1 MLRPPFSQEAIPINN
16 WDVIVI
22 GAGAAGLMT
31 CLELPSNLKVLLLN
45 RNTSKVSSS
54 RWAQGGIA
62 SVVRQDDSFD
72 LHAEDTLKAG
82 DGLCDFQAVEM
93 LVKEAPGCV
102 DRLQNLGMIF
112 DQSSD
117 QLATT
122 LEAAHSRRRVLHVK
136 DRTGRALV
144 EVLEDHVEN
153 KKNILHCRGVRVTEL
168 LIENEECK
176 GVQVLDGANLYWI
189 QSRAVVLATGGGGHL
204 FTNTTNPAQSSGE
217 GIALA
222 WKAGAAIEDL
232 EFVQFHPTA
241 LKFYGA
247 PCFLISEALRGEGAI
262 LVDKNGESPVKN
274 LENRDLATRDQVS
287 RAIMKNMHDNNVDH
301 VGLDL
306 RYIDPEK
313 IVERFPTILSRCQ
326 DYGVNPLNELIP
338 VAPAAL
344 YWMGGV
350 KTDLNAC
357 STRKGLYAVGEV
369 ASTGV
374 HGANRLASNSLM
386 ECLVFARK
394 MSSIVLND
402 LSKVEKFDR
411 SFQEFDIEDPKED
424 QISIIS
430 QWKLTIID
438 KPLIEGKIEHLG
450 PIMNAFYIYS
460 NLLIKNEIPLF
471 ESKLIDIKADNLHI
485 HNIVLKSSKPNVKPL
500 ILQIGNSLLSDTINC
515 FDQLNESP
523 KVKIKKTDITTNI
536 PKKLSFGFN
545 KKVKF
550 FNFFIPP
557 FIAIFSLILF
567 SSSFIY
573 FYSPFENIERKELT
587 NPE

>member
-31 CLELPSNLKVLLLN
+31 CLELPPNLKVLLLN

-102 DRLQNLGMIF
+102 ERLQNLGMIF

-144 EVLEDHVEN
+144 EVLEDHIEN
-153 KKNILHCRGVRVTEL
+153 QNNILHCRGVRVTEL

-189 QSRAVVLATGGGGHL
+189 KSRAVVLATGGGGHL

-274 LENRDLATRDQVS
+274 LKNRDLATRDQVS

-326 DYGVNPLNELIP
+326 DYGVNPLNEVIP
-338 VAPAAL
+338 VAPAAH

-350 KTDLNAC
+350 KTDLNAS

-402 LSKVEKFDR
+402 LSKFEKFDR

-424 QISIIS
+424 QISIIAEKIDELR
-430 QWKLTIID
+430 KLCWLNLGVSRNKVNMGKFLNYIQNDID
-438 KPLIEGKIEHLG
+438 KLNKNDLLNSLEKIKFDQKIKLSERNRRAL
-450 PIMNAFYIYS
+450 
-460 NLLIKNEIPLF
+460 NLLLDLKNRQITTISLLKACLFREESRGGHYRDDFSDKDKNWECHTRQQLDQKIQKRFIKN
-471 ESKLIDIKADNLHI
+471 
-485 HNIVLKSSKPNVKPL
+485 
-500 ILQIGNSLLSDTINC
+500 
-515 FDQLNESP
+515 
-523 KVKIKKTDITTNI
+523 
-536 PKKLSFGFN
+536 
-545 KKVKF
+545 
-550 FNFFIPP
+550 
-557 FIAIFSLILF
+557 
-567 SSSFIY
+567 
-573 FYSPFENIERKELT
+573 
-587 NPE
+587 

>member
-1 MLRPPFSQEAIPINN
+1 MLRPPFSQEPIPINN

-102 DRLQNLGMIF
+102 ERLQNLGMIF

-144 EVLEDHVEN
+144 EVLEDHIEN
-153 KKNILHCRGVRVTEL
+153 QKNILHCRGVRVTEL
-168 LIENEECK
+168 LIENKECR

-189 QSRAVVLATGGGGHL
+189 KSRAVVLATGGGGHL

-287 RAIMKNMHDNNVDH
+287 RAIMKNMYDNNVDH

-326 DYGVNPLNELIP
+326 DYGVNPLNEVIP
-338 VAPAAL
+338 VAPAAH

-350 KTDLNAC
+350 KTDLNAS

-402 LSKVEKFDR
+402 LSKFEQFDR

-424 QISIIS
+424 QISIIAEKIDELR
-430 QWKLTIID
+430 KLCWLNLGVSRNKVNMSKFLNCIQNDID
-438 KPLIEGKIEHLG
+438 KLNTNDLLNCLEKIKFDQKVKLSERNRRAL
-450 PIMNAFYIYS
+450 
-460 NLLIKNEIPLF
+460 NLLLDLKNRQITTITLLKACLFREESRGGHYRDDFPHKDKNWECHTRQQLDQKIQKRFIKN
-471 ESKLIDIKADNLHI
+471 
-485 HNIVLKSSKPNVKPL
+485 
-500 ILQIGNSLLSDTINC
+500 
-515 FDQLNESP
+515 
-523 KVKIKKTDITTNI
+523 
-536 PKKLSFGFN
+536 
-545 KKVKF
+545 
-550 FNFFIPP
+550 
-557 FIAIFSLILF
+557 
-567 SSSFIY
+567 
-573 FYSPFENIERKELT
+573 
-587 NPE
+587 

>member
-1 MLRPPFSQEAIPINN
+1 MLRPPFSQEPIPINN
-16 WDVIVI
+16 WDVIVV

-31 CLELPSNLKVLLLN
+31 CLELPANLKVLLLN

-72 LHAEDTLKAG
+72 LHADDTLKAG
-82 DGLCDFQAVEM
+82 DGLCDLQAVEM
-93 LVKEAPGCV
+93 LVKEAPSCV

-144 EVLEDHVEN
+144 EVLEDHIEN

-168 LIENEECK
+168 LIENQECR

-262 LVDKNGESPVKN
+262 LIDKNGESPVKN
-274 LENRDLATRDQVS
+274 LKNRDLATRDQVS
-287 RAIMKNMHDNNVDH
+287 RAIMKNMYENNVDH

-326 DYGVNPLNELIP
+326 DYGVNPLNEVIP
-338 VAPAAL
+338 VAPAAH

-350 KTDLNAC
+350 QTDLNAS

-394 MSSIVLND
+394 MSSIILND
-402 LSKVEKFDR
+402 LPKFAKFDR
-411 SFQEFDIEDPKED
+411 SLQEFDIEDPKED
-424 QISIIS
+424 QVSKIVEKIDELRKLCWSNLGVSRNKVNMSKFLHYIQDDISQLQKNALLISIEKIKFD
-430 QWKLTIID
+430 QKIKLSERNRRV
-438 KPLIEGKIEHLG
+438 L
-450 PIMNAFYIYS
+450 
-460 NLLIKNEIPLF
+460 NLLLDLKNRQITTITLLKACLFREESRGGHFRDDFPDKHKNWECHTRQQLDQKIHKRFIKN
-471 ESKLIDIKADNLHI
+471 
-485 HNIVLKSSKPNVKPL
+485 
-500 ILQIGNSLLSDTINC
+500 
-515 FDQLNESP
+515 
-523 KVKIKKTDITTNI
+523 
-536 PKKLSFGFN
+536 
-545 KKVKF
+545 
-550 FNFFIPP
+550 
-557 FIAIFSLILF
+557 
-567 SSSFIY
+567 
-573 FYSPFENIERKELT
+573 
-587 NPE
+587 

>member
-1 MLRPPFSQEAIPINN
+1 MLRPPFSQEPIPINN

-31 CLELPSNLKVLLLN
+31 CLELPANLKVLLLN

-62 SVVRQDDSFD
+62 SVIREDDSFD
-72 LHAEDTLKAG
+72 LHADDTLKAG

-222 WKAGAAIEDL
+222 WEAGAAIEDL
-232 EFVQFHPTA
+232 EFIQFHPTA

-247 PCFLISEALRGEGAI
+247 PCFLISEALRGEGAV
-262 LVDKNGESPVKN
+262 LVDKNGESPVKY
-274 LENRDLATRDQVS
+274 LQNRDLATRDQVS

-326 DYGVNPLNELIP
+326 DYGVNPLNEVIP
-338 VAPAAL
+338 VAPAAH

-350 KTDLNAC
+350 RTDLNA
-357 STRKGLYAVGEV
+357 SSNRKGLYAVGEV

-394 MSSIVLND
+394 MSSIVLNNP
-402 LSKVEKFDR
+402 LNLRKLERLNK
-411 SFQEFDIEDPKED
+411 EFDFKVPPEDHIP
-424 QISIIS
+424 IIA
-430 QWKLTIID
+430 
-438 KPLIEGKIEHLG
+438 GKIDELRKACWINLG
-450 PIMNAFYIYS
+450 VSRNRSNMIEFLNHIQADMDQLHKNPLLNSLHQIEYDQKIKLNEPNRRGL
-460 NLLIKNEIPLF
+460 NLLLDLQNRQITTLTLLKACLFRKESRGGHYRDDFPDKDKHWECHTRQQLGQTIHKRFIKN
-471 ESKLIDIKADNLHI
+471 
-485 HNIVLKSSKPNVKPL
+485 
-500 ILQIGNSLLSDTINC
+500 
-515 FDQLNESP
+515 
-523 KVKIKKTDITTNI
+523 
-536 PKKLSFGFN
+536 
-545 KKVKF
+545 
-550 FNFFIPP
+550 
-557 FIAIFSLILF
+557 
-567 SSSFIY
+567 
-573 FYSPFENIERKELT
+573 
-587 NPE
+587 

>member
-1 MLRPPFSQEAIPINN
+1 MLRPPFSQEPIPINN

-93 LVKEAPGCV
+93 LVKEAPSCV

-144 EVLEDHVEN
+144 EVLEDHIEN
-153 KKNILHCRGVRVTEL
+153 QKNILHCRGVRVTEL
-168 LIENEECK
+168 FIDNEECK
-176 GVQVLDGANLYWI
+176 GVQVLDGAKLYWI

-274 LENRDLATRDQVS
+274 LKNRDLATRDQVS
-287 RAIMKNMHDNNVDH
+287 RAIMKNMDDNDVDH

-313 IVERFPTILSRCQ
+313 IVERFPTIISRCQ
-326 DYGVNPLNELIP
+326 DYGVNPLNEVIP
-338 VAPAAL
+338 VAPAAH

-350 KTDLNAC
+350 KTDLNAS

-394 MSSIVLND
+394 MSSIVLNEP
-402 LSKVEKFDR
+402 SKFKKFDR
-411 SFQEFDIEDPKED
+411 SFREFDFQDPKED
-424 QISIIS
+424 QISQIS
-430 QWKLTIID
+430 EKIDDLRKLCWSNLGVSRNKVNMSKFLNYIQNDID
-438 KPLIEGKIEHLG
+438 KLNKNDLLNSLEKIKFDQKIKLSERNRRAL
-450 PIMNAFYIYS
+450 
-460 NLLIKNEIPLF
+460 NLLLDLKNRQITTITLLKACLFREESRGGHYRDDFPDKDKNWECHTRQQLDQKIQKRFIKN
-471 ESKLIDIKADNLHI
+471 
-485 HNIVLKSSKPNVKPL
+485 
-500 ILQIGNSLLSDTINC
+500 
-515 FDQLNESP
+515 
-523 KVKIKKTDITTNI
+523 
-536 PKKLSFGFN
+536 
-545 KKVKF
+545 
-550 FNFFIPP
+550 
-557 FIAIFSLILF
+557 
-567 SSSFIY
+567 
-573 FYSPFENIERKELT
+573 
-587 NPE
+587 

>member
-1 MLRPPFSQEAIPINN
+1 MLRPPFSQEPIPINN
-16 WDVIVI
+16 WDVIVV

-31 CLELPSNLKVLLLN
+31 CLELPANLKVLLLN

-82 DGLCDFQAVEM
+82 DGLCDFKAVEM

-117 QLATT
+117 QLSTT

-144 EVLEDHVEN
+144 EVLEDHIEN

-301 VGLDL
+301 VGLDF

-326 DYGVNPLNELIP
+326 DYGVNPLNEVIP
-338 VAPAAL
+338 VAPAAH

-350 KTDLNAC
+350 KTDLNAS

-402 LSKVEKFDR
+402 LPKFAKFDR
-411 SFQEFDIEDPKED
+411 SLQEFDIEDPKED
-424 QISIIS
+424 NISKIAEKIDELR
-430 QWKLTIID
+430 KLCWLNLGVSRNKVNMSKFLNFLQDDID
-438 KPLIEGKIEHLG
+438 KLHKNALLNSLEKITFDQKIKLSERNRRAL
-450 PIMNAFYIYS
+450 
-460 NLLIKNEIPLF
+460 NLLLDLKNRQITTITLLKACLFREESRGGHYRDDFPDKDKNWECHTRQQLDQKIHKRFIKN
-471 ESKLIDIKADNLHI
+471 
-485 HNIVLKSSKPNVKPL
+485 
-500 ILQIGNSLLSDTINC
+500 
-515 FDQLNESP
+515 
-523 KVKIKKTDITTNI
+523 
-536 PKKLSFGFN
+536 
-545 KKVKF
+545 
-550 FNFFIPP
+550 
-557 FIAIFSLILF
+557 
-567 SSSFIY
+567 
-573 FYSPFENIERKELT
+573 
-587 NPE
+587 

>member
-1 MLRPPFSQEAIPINN
+1 MLRPPFSQEPISINT

-45 RNTSKVSSS
+45 RNTSKASSS

-62 SVVRQDDSFD
+62 SVVRPDDSFD

-82 DGLCDFQAVEM
+82 DGLCDFKAVEM
-93 LVKEAPGCV
+93 LVREAPGCV

-112 DQSSD
+112 DQNCD

-153 KKNILHCRGVRVTEL
+153 KENILHCRGVRVTDL
-168 LIENEECK
+168 LIENDECK
-176 GVQVLDGANLYWI
+176 GVQVLDGSNLYWI
-189 QSRAVVLATGGGGHL
+189 TSRAVVLATGGGGHL

-232 EFVQFHPTA
+232 EFIQFHPTA

-247 PCFLISEALRGEGAI
+247 PCFLISEALRGEGAV
-262 LVDKNGESPVKN
+262 LVDKNGKSPVKY
-274 LENRDLATRDQVS
+274 LQNRDLATRDQVS
-287 RAIMKNMHDNNVDH
+287 RAIMKNMHENNVDH

-326 DYGVNPLNELIP
+326 DYGVNPLNEVIP
-338 VAPAAL
+338 VAPAAH

-350 KTDLNAC
+350 RTDLNA
-357 STRKGLYAVGEV
+357 SSNRKGLYAVGEV

-394 MSSIVLND
+394 MSSIVLNNPLNLIKLERRKEEFYIPD
-402 LSKVEKFDR
+402 P
-411 SFQEFDIEDPKED
+411 QEDN
-424 QISIIS
+424 ISIIA
-430 QWKLTIID
+430 
-438 KPLIEGKIEHLG
+438 GKIDELRKSCWINLG
-450 PIMNAFYIYS
+450 VSRNKINMIKFLNHIQNDMDQLQKNPLLNSLDQIEFDQKVKLNEPKRREI
-460 NLLIKNEIPLF
+460 NLLLDLQNRQITTLTLLKACLFRKESRGGHYRDDFPIKDKKWECHTRQQLNKEIKKRFIKN
-471 ESKLIDIKADNLHI
+471 
-485 HNIVLKSSKPNVKPL
+485 
-500 ILQIGNSLLSDTINC
+500 
-515 FDQLNESP
+515 
-523 KVKIKKTDITTNI
+523 
-536 PKKLSFGFN
+536 
-545 KKVKF
+545 
-550 FNFFIPP
+550 
-557 FIAIFSLILF
+557 
-567 SSSFIY
+567 
-573 FYSPFENIERKELT
+573 
-587 NPE
+587 

>member
-1 MLRPPFSQEAIPINN
+1 MLRPPFSHEPIPINN

-102 DRLQNLGMIF
+102 ERLQNLGMIF

-144 EVLEDHVEN
+144 EVLEDHIEN
-153 KKNILHCRGVRVTEL
+153 QKNILHCRGVRVIEL
-168 LIENEECK
+168 LIENKECR

-189 QSRAVVLATGGGGHL
+189 KSRAVVLATGGGGHL

-287 RAIMKNMHDNNVDH
+287 RAIMKNMHDNNADH

-326 DYGVNPLNELIP
+326 EYGVNPLNEVIP
-338 VAPAAL
+338 VAPAAH

-350 KTDLNAC
+350 KTDLNAS

-394 MSSIVLND
+394 MSSIVLNEI
-402 LSKVEKFDR
+402 SKFEKFDR
-411 SFQEFDIEDPKED
+411 SFQEFDLEDPKED
-424 QISIIS
+424 QISIIAEKIDELR
-430 QWKLTIID
+430 KLCWLNLGVSRNKINMSKFLNYIQNDID
-438 KPLIEGKIEHLG
+438 KLNKNDLLNSLEKIKFDQKIKLSERNRRAL
-450 PIMNAFYIYS
+450 
-460 NLLIKNEIPLF
+460 NLLLDLKNR
-471 ESKLIDIKADNLHI
+471 
-485 HNIVLKSSKPNVKPL
+485 
-500 ILQIGNSLLSDTINC
+500 Q
-515 FDQLNESP
+515 
-523 KVKIKKTDITTNI
+523 ITTITLLKACLFREESRGGHYRDDFPDKDKNWECHTRQQLDQKI
-536 PKKLSFGFN
+536 QKRF
-545 KKVKF
+545 VK
-550 FNFFIPP
+550 N
-557 FIAIFSLILF
+557 
-567 SSSFIY
+567 
-573 FYSPFENIERKELT
+573 
-587 NPE
+587 

>member
-1 MLRPPFSQEAIPINN
+1 MLRPPFSQEPISINT

-45 RNTSKVSSS
+45 RNTSKASSS

-62 SVVRQDDSFD
+62 SVVRPDDSFD

-82 DGLCDFQAVEM
+82 DGLCDFKAVEM
-93 LVKEAPGCV
+93 LVREAPGCV
-102 DRLQNLGMIF
+102 HRLQNLGMIF
-112 DQSSD
+112 DQNCD

-122 LEAAHSRRRVLHVK
+122 LEAAHSRRRVLHVQ

-153 KKNILHCRGVRVTEL
+153 KENILHCRGVRVTEL

-176 GVQVLDGANLYWI
+176 GVQVLDGSNLYWI
-189 QSRAVVLATGGGGHL
+189 TSRAVVLATGGGGHL

-232 EFVQFHPTA
+232 EFIQFHPTA

-247 PCFLISEALRGEGAI
+247 PCFLISEALRGEGAV
-262 LVDKNGESPVKN
+262 LVDKNGESPVKYLQN
-274 LENRDLATRDQVS
+274 GDLATRDQVS

-326 DYGVNPLNELIP
+326 DYGVNPLNEVIP
-338 VAPAAL
+338 VAPAAH

-350 KTDLNAC
+350 RTDLNA
-357 STRKGLYAVGEV
+357 SSNRKGLYAVGEV

-394 MSSIVLND
+394 MSSIVLNNPLNLIKLERRTEELYIPD
-402 LSKVEKFDR
+402 L
-411 SFQEFDIEDPKED
+411 QEDN
-424 QISIIS
+424 ISIIA
-430 QWKLTIID
+430 
-438 KPLIEGKIEHLG
+438 GKIDELRKSCWINLG
-450 PIMNAFYIYS
+450 VSRNKINMIKFLNHIQNDMDQLQKNPLLNILDQIEFDQTVKLNEPKRREI
-460 NLLIKNEIPLF
+460 NLLLDLQNRQITTLTLLKACLFRKESRGGHYRDDFPIKDKKWECHTRQQLNKEIKKRFIKN
-471 ESKLIDIKADNLHI
+471 
-485 HNIVLKSSKPNVKPL
+485 
-500 ILQIGNSLLSDTINC
+500 
-515 FDQLNESP
+515 
-523 KVKIKKTDITTNI
+523 
-536 PKKLSFGFN
+536 
-545 KKVKF
+545 
-550 FNFFIPP
+550 
-557 FIAIFSLILF
+557 
-567 SSSFIY
+567 
-573 FYSPFENIERKELT
+573 
-587 NPE
+587 

>member
-1 MLRPPFSQEAIPINN
+1 MLRPPFSQEPIAINK

-31 CLELPSNLKVLLLN
+31 CLELPANLKVLLLN
-45 RNTSKVSSS
+45 RNTSKASSS

-62 SVVRQDDSFD
+62 SVVRPDDSFD

-82 DGLCDFQAVEM
+82 DGLCDFKAVEM
-93 LVKEAPGCV
+93 LVREAPSCV

-112 DQSSD
+112 DQNCD

-153 KKNILHCRGVRVTEL
+153 KENILHCRGVRVTEL

-176 GVQVLDGANLYWI
+176 GVQVLDGSNLYWI
-189 QSRAVVLATGGGGHL
+189 NSRAVVLATGGGGHL

-222 WKAGAAIEDL
+222 WNAGAAIEDL
-232 EFVQFHPTA
+232 EFIQFHPTA

-247 PCFLISEALRGEGAI
+247 PCFLISEALRGEGAV
-262 LVDKNGESPVKN
+262 LVDKNGESPVQYLQNK
-274 LENRDLATRDQVS
+274 DLASRDQVS
-287 RAIMKNMHDNNVDH
+287 RAIMKNMHHNNVDH

-326 DYGVNPLNELIP
+326 DYGVNPLNEVIP
-338 VAPAAL
+338 VAPAAH

-350 KTDLNAC
+350 RTDLNA
-357 STRKGLYAVGEV
+357 SSNRKGLYAVGEV

-394 MSSIVLND
+394 MSSIVLNNP
-402 LSKVEKFDR
+402 LNLRKLERSKK
-411 SFQEFDIEDPKED
+411 EFDIQVPPEDHIPIIAGKIDELRKACWINLGVSRNKSNMIQFLNHMQTEMDLLKKNPLLNSLD
-424 QISIIS
+424 QIEFDQRI
-430 QWKLTIID
+430 KLNE
-438 KPLIEGKIEHLG
+438 PNRRGL
-450 PIMNAFYIYS
+450 
-460 NLLIKNEIPLF
+460 NLLLDLKNRQITTLTLLKACLFRKESRGGHYRDDFPIKDKNWECHTRQQLNQEIKKRYIKN
-471 ESKLIDIKADNLHI
+471 
-485 HNIVLKSSKPNVKPL
+485 
-500 ILQIGNSLLSDTINC
+500 
-515 FDQLNESP
+515 
-523 KVKIKKTDITTNI
+523 
-536 PKKLSFGFN
+536 
-545 KKVKF
+545 
-550 FNFFIPP
+550 
-557 FIAIFSLILF
+557 
-567 SSSFIY
+567 
-573 FYSPFENIERKELT
+573 
-587 NPE
+587 

>member
-1 MLRPPFSQEAIPINN
+1 MLRPPFSQELISINT

-45 RNTSKVSSS
+45 RNTSKASSS

-62 SVVRQDDSFD
+62 SVVRPDDSFD

-82 DGLCDFQAVEM
+82 DGLCDFKAVEM
-93 LVKEAPGCV
+93 LVREAPGCV

-112 DQSSD
+112 DQNCD

-153 KKNILHCRGVRVTEL
+153 KENILHCRGVRVTEL

-176 GVQVLDGANLYWI
+176 GVQVLDGSNLYWI
-189 QSRAVVLATGGGGHL
+189 TSRAVVLATGGGGHL

-232 EFVQFHPTA
+232 EFIQFHPTA

-247 PCFLISEALRGEGAI
+247 PCFLISEALRGEGAV
-262 LVDKNGESPVKN
+262 LVDKNGESPVKY
-274 LENRDLATRDQVS
+274 LQNRDLATRDQVS

-326 DYGVNPLNELIP
+326 DYGVNPLNEVIP
-338 VAPAAL
+338 VAPAAH

-350 KTDLNAC
+350 RTDLNA
-357 STRKGLYAVGEV
+357 SSNRKGLYAVGEV

-394 MSSIVLND
+394 MSSIVLNNP
-402 LSKVEKFDR
+402 LNLRKLERTKE
-411 SFQEFDIEDPKED
+411 EFYIQDPPEDH
-424 QISIIS
+424 ISIIA
-430 QWKLTIID
+430 
-438 KPLIEGKIEHLG
+438 GKIDELRKSCWINLG
-450 PIMNAFYIYS
+450 VSRNKS
-460 NLLIKNEIPLF
+460 NMIQFLNHMQTEM
-471 ESKLIDIKADNLHI
+471 DQ
-485 HNIVLKSSKPNVKPL
+485 LKK
-500 ILQIGNSLLSDTINC
+500 NSLLNSLVQIE
-515 FDQLNESP
+515 FDQTIKLNEPNRRGLNLLLDLQNRQITTLTLLKACLFRKESRGGHYRDDFP
-523 KVKIKKTDITTNI
+523 IKDKNWECHTRQQLNQEIKKR
-536 PKKLSFGFN
+536 
-545 KKVKF
+545 
-550 FNFFIPP
+550 FIK
-557 FIAIFSLILF
+557 
-567 SSSFIY
+567 
-573 FYSPFENIERKELT
+573 N
-587 NPE
+587 

>member
-1 MLRPPFSQEAIPINN
+1 MLRPPFSQESIPIDY

-82 DGLCDFQAVEM
+82 DGLCDFHAVEM

-102 DRLQNLGMIF
+102 ERLQNLGMIF

-144 EVLEDHVEN
+144 EVLEDHIEN
-153 KKNILHCRGVRVTEL
+153 QKNILHCRGVRVTEL
-168 LIENEECK
+168 LIENKECR

-262 LVDKNGESPVKN
+262 LVDKNGESPVEN

-326 DYGVNPLNELIP
+326 DYGVNPLNEVIP
-338 VAPAAL
+338 VAPAAH

-350 KTDLNAC
+350 KTDLNAS

-394 MSSIVLND
+394 ISSIVLND
-402 LSKVEKFDR
+402 PSKFEKFDR
-411 SFQEFDIEDPKED
+411 SFQEFEIQDPKED
-424 QISIIS
+424 QISQISEKIDELRKLCWSNLGVSRNKANMSKFLHNIQHDIS
-430 QWKLTIID
+430 QLQKNALLSSLEKIKFHQEIKLSERNRRT
-438 KPLIEGKIEHLG
+438 L
-450 PIMNAFYIYS
+450 
-460 NLLIKNEIPLF
+460 NLLLDLKNRQITTITLLKACLFREESRGGHYRDDFPDKDKKWECHTRQQLDKKIQKRFIKN
-471 ESKLIDIKADNLHI
+471 
-485 HNIVLKSSKPNVKPL
+485 
-500 ILQIGNSLLSDTINC
+500 
-515 FDQLNESP
+515 
-523 KVKIKKTDITTNI
+523 
-536 PKKLSFGFN
+536 
-545 KKVKF
+545 
-550 FNFFIPP
+550 
-557 FIAIFSLILF
+557 
-567 SSSFIY
+567 
-573 FYSPFENIERKELT
+573 
-587 NPE
+587 

>member
-1 MLRPPFSQEAIPINN
+1 MLRPPFSQKPIPLNN

-31 CLELPSNLKVLLLN
+31 CLELPANLKVLLLN
-45 RNTSKVSSS
+45 RNTSKISSS

-62 SVVRQDDSFD
+62 SVVRKDDSFD
-72 LHAEDTLKAG
+72 LHADDTLKAG
-82 DGLCDFQAVEM
+82 DGLCDLQAVEM

-102 DRLQNLGMIF
+102 NRLQNLGMIF

-144 EVLEDHVEN
+144 EVLEDHIEN

-168 LIENEECK
+168 FVENEECK

-274 LENRDLATRDQVS
+274 LKNRDLATRDQVS

-313 IVERFPTILSRCQ
+313 IVERFPTIISRCQ
-326 DYGVNPLNELIP
+326 DYGVNPLNEVIP
-338 VAPAAL
+338 VAPAAH

-350 KTDLNAC
+350 KTDLNAS

-394 MSSIVLND
+394 MSSIVLNER
-402 LSKVEKFDR
+402 SKFEKFDR
-411 SFQEFDIEDPKED
+411 SFKEFDIQDPKED
-424 QISIIS
+424 QISQISEKIDELRKLCWSNLGVSRNKANMSKFLHNIQADIS
-430 QWKLTIID
+430 QLQKNAL
-438 KPLIEGKIEHLG
+438 LSYLEKIEFDQKIKLSER
-450 PIMNAFYIYS
+450 NRRAL
-460 NLLIKNEIPLF
+460 NLLLDLKNRQITTVTLLKACLFREESRGGHYRGDFPNKYKNWECHTRQQLDQKIQKRFIKN
-471 ESKLIDIKADNLHI
+471 
-485 HNIVLKSSKPNVKPL
+485 
-500 ILQIGNSLLSDTINC
+500 
-515 FDQLNESP
+515 
-523 KVKIKKTDITTNI
+523 
-536 PKKLSFGFN
+536 
-545 KKVKF
+545 
-550 FNFFIPP
+550 
-557 FIAIFSLILF
+557 
-567 SSSFIY
+567 
-573 FYSPFENIERKELT
+573 
-587 NPE
+587 

>member
-1 MLRPPFSQEAIPINN
+1 MLRPPFSQEPISINT

-31 CLELPSNLKVLLLN
+31 CLELPSTLKVLLLN
-45 RNTSKVSSS
+45 RNTSKASSS

-62 SVVRQDDSFD
+62 SVVRPDDSFD

-82 DGLCDFQAVEM
+82 DGLCDFKAVEM
-93 LVKEAPGCV
+93 LVREAPGCV

-112 DQSSD
+112 DQNCD

-153 KKNILHCRGVRVTEL
+153 KENILHCRGVRVTEL

-176 GVQVLDGANLYWI
+176 GVQVLDGSNLYWI
-189 QSRAVVLATGGGGHL
+189 TSRAVVLATGGGGHL

-232 EFVQFHPTA
+232 EFIQFHPTA

-247 PCFLISEALRGEGAI
+247 PCFLISEALRGEGAV
-262 LVDKNGESPVKN
+262 LVDKNGESPVKY
-274 LENRDLATRDQVS
+274 LQNRDLATRDQVS

-306 RYIDPEK
+306 RYIDPEN

-326 DYGVNPLNELIP
+326 DYGVNPLNEVIP
-338 VAPAAL
+338 VAPAAH

-350 KTDLNAC
+350 RTDLNA
-357 STRKGLYAVGEV
+357 SSNRKGLYAVGEV

-394 MSSIVLND
+394 MSSIVLNNP
-402 LSKVEKFDR
+402 LNLRKSERSKEEVDIQDPQEDHIPIIAGKIDELRKSCWINLGVSRNKINMIKFLNHIQNDMDQLQKNPLLN
-411 SFQEFDIEDPKED
+411 SLDQIEFDQKVKLNEPKRRE
-424 QISIIS
+424 I
-430 QWKLTIID
+430 
-438 KPLIEGKIEHLG
+438 
-450 PIMNAFYIYS
+450 
-460 NLLIKNEIPLF
+460 NLLLDLQNRQITTLTLLKACLFRKESRGGHYRDDFPIKDKNWECHTRQQLNQDIKKRFIKN
-471 ESKLIDIKADNLHI
+471 
-485 HNIVLKSSKPNVKPL
+485 
-500 ILQIGNSLLSDTINC
+500 
-515 FDQLNESP
+515 
-523 KVKIKKTDITTNI
+523 
-536 PKKLSFGFN
+536 
-545 KKVKF
+545 
-550 FNFFIPP
+550 
-557 FIAIFSLILF
+557 
-567 SSSFIY
+567 
-573 FYSPFENIERKELT
+573 
-587 NPE
+587 

>member
-1 MLRPPFSQEAIPINN
+1 MLRPPFSQELIPLNN

-31 CLELPSNLKVLLLN
+31 CLELPANLKVLLLN
-45 RNTSKVSSS
+45 RNTSKISSS

-62 SVVRQDDSFD
+62 SVVRPDDSFD
-72 LHAEDTLKAG
+72 LHADDTLKAG
-82 DGLCDFQAVEM
+82 DGLCDFKAVEM
-93 LVKEAPGCV
+93 LVKDAPGCV
-102 DRLQNLGMIF
+102 ERLQNLGMIF

-144 EVLEDHVEN
+144 EVLEDHIEN
-153 KKNILHCRGVRVTEL
+153 KTNILHCRGVRVTEL
-168 LIENEECK
+168 LIENEECR

-262 LVDKNGESPVKN
+262 LVDKNGQSPVNN

-287 RAIMKNMHDNNVDH
+287 RAIMKNMHENNVDH

-326 DYGVNPLNELIP
+326 DYGVNPLNEVIP
-338 VAPAAL
+338 VAPAAH

-350 KTDLNAC
+350 KTDLNAS
-357 STRKGLYAVGEV
+357 STLKGLYAVGEV

-394 MSSIVLND
+394 MSSIVLNEPC
-402 LSKVEKFDR
+402 KFEKFDR
-411 SFQEFDIEDPKED
+411 SFQEFDIQDPKEN
-424 QISIIS
+424 QISRIAEKIDELR
-430 QWKLTIID
+430 KLCWLNLGVSRNKVNMSKFLNYIQNDID
-438 KPLIEGKIEHLG
+438 KLHKNDLLNSLEKIKFDQKIKLSERNRRTL
-450 PIMNAFYIYS
+450 
-460 NLLIKNEIPLF
+460 NLLLDLKNRQTTTITLLKACLF
-471 ESKLIDIKADNLHI
+471 REESRGGHYRDDFPDKEKNWECHTRQQL
-485 HNIVLKSSKPNVKPL
+485 
-500 ILQIGNSLLSDTINC
+500 
-515 FDQLNESP
+515 DQ
-523 KVKIKKTDITTNI
+523 KIKKR
-536 PKKLSFGFN
+536 
-545 KKVKF
+545 
-550 FNFFIPP
+550 FIK
-557 FIAIFSLILF
+557 
-567 SSSFIY
+567 
-573 FYSPFENIERKELT
+573 N
-587 NPE
+587 

>member
-1 MLRPPFSQEAIPINN
+1 MLRSPFSQEPIPTNN
-16 WDVIVI
+16 WDVIVV

-31 CLELPSNLKVLLLN
+31 CLELPSNLNVLLLN

-144 EVLEDHVEN
+144 EVLEDHIEN
-153 KKNILHCRGVRVTEL
+153 QKNILHCRGVRVTEL
-168 LIENEECK
+168 FIENKECR

-326 DYGVNPLNELIP
+326 DYGVNPLNEVIP
-338 VAPAAL
+338 VAPAAH

-350 KTDLNAC
+350 KTDLNAS

-402 LSKVEKFDR
+402 LSKFEKFDR

-424 QISIIS
+424 QISIIAEKIDELR
-430 QWKLTIID
+430 KLCWLNLGVSRNKVNMSKFLNYIQNDINKLHKND
-438 KPLIEGKIEHLG
+438 LLNSLEKIKFDQKIKLSEPNRRAL
-450 PIMNAFYIYS
+450 
-460 NLLIKNEIPLF
+460 NLLLDLKNRQITTLTLLKACLYREESRGGHYRDDFPEKDKNWECHTRQQLDQKIQKRFIKN
-471 ESKLIDIKADNLHI
+471 
-485 HNIVLKSSKPNVKPL
+485 
-500 ILQIGNSLLSDTINC
+500 
-515 FDQLNESP
+515 
-523 KVKIKKTDITTNI
+523 
-536 PKKLSFGFN
+536 
-545 KKVKF
+545 
-550 FNFFIPP
+550 
-557 FIAIFSLILF
+557 
-567 SSSFIY
+567 
-573 FYSPFENIERKELT
+573 
-587 NPE
+587 

>member
-1 MLRPPFSQEAIPINN
+1 MLRAPFSQELIPINN
-16 WDVIVI
+16 WDVIVV

-31 CLELPSNLKVLLLN
+31 CLELPENLKVLLLN

-62 SVVRQDDSFD
+62 SVIRRDDSFD
-72 LHAEDTLKAG
+72 LHVHDTLKAG
-82 DGLCDFQAVEM
+82 DGLCDFHAVEM

-112 DQSSD
+112 DQNSD

-144 EVLEDHVEN
+144 EVLEDHIEN
-153 KKNILHCRGVRVTEL
+153 KKNILHCRGVRVTKL
-168 LIENEECK
+168 FIENEECK
-176 GVQVLDGANLYWI
+176 GVQVLDGANLYFI
-189 QSRAVVLATGGGGHL
+189 QARAVVLATGGGGHL

-222 WKAGAAIEDL
+222 WRAGAAIEDL

-274 LENRDLATRDQVS
+274 LKDRDLATRDQVS
-287 RAIMKNMHDNNVDH
+287 RAIMHNMHDNNVDH

-313 IVERFPTILSRCQ
+313 IVERFPTILSRCL
-326 DYGVNPLNELIP
+326 DYGVNPLNEVIP
-338 VAPAAL
+338 VAPAAH

-350 KTDLNAC
+350 KTDLNA
-357 STRKGLYAVGEV
+357 STTRKGLYAVGEV

-402 LSKVEKFDR
+402 PPKFERLGR
-411 SFQEFDIEDPKED
+411 SYEEFDIQDPKED
-424 QISIIS
+424 QISKIAEKIDELR
-430 QWKLTIID
+430 KLCWANLGVSRNKVNMSKFLQNTQDQIAQLQ
-438 KPLIEGKIEHLG
+438 KNALLNTLEKIKFDQNIKLSEPNRRAL
-450 PIMNAFYIYS
+450 
-460 NLLIKNEIPLF
+460 NLLLDLKNRQITTLTLLKACLFREESRGGHYRDDFPDKDKNWECHTRQQLDQKIHKRFIKN
-471 ESKLIDIKADNLHI
+471 
-485 HNIVLKSSKPNVKPL
+485 
-500 ILQIGNSLLSDTINC
+500 
-515 FDQLNESP
+515 
-523 KVKIKKTDITTNI
+523 
-536 PKKLSFGFN
+536 
-545 KKVKF
+545 
-550 FNFFIPP
+550 
-557 FIAIFSLILF
+557 
-567 SSSFIY
+567 
-573 FYSPFENIERKELT
+573 
-587 NPE
+587 